1 MNDGRSGR
9 REQRVAFLMT
19 RLSLPLILI
28 GLAASPLFSAAAHA
42 QDDDKGIYAVAR
54 AGMAVDPQQK
64 IGSAD
69 DIVSAFDDKT
79 KYKSG
84 ITGQIGAG
92 YDFGM
97 FRVEQTVGYTN
108 LKAKGLDQ
116 DGFTGEGRNK
126 AMSMTVAGYIDIPVS
141 SFIIPYVGGGVGVTR
156 VDARLSR
163 TDDLTGIASSYSGK
177 DWGMMWHADAGVG
190 IRVAPKVMLEVG
202 GRYSQASGL
211 KFDGVS
217 NGQDTV
223 FKPKMRTL
231 SGTLGVRYMF

>member
-1 MNDGRSGR
+1 
-9 REQRVAFLMT
+9 VAGENNGMLIQMT
-19 RLSLPLILI
+19 RLSISLALI
-28 GLAASPLFSAAAHA
+28 GLAGLPLVSTAAHA
-42 QDDDKGIYAVAR
+42 QDGEKGIYAVAR
-54 AGMAVDPQQK
+54 AGMAVNPEQK
-64 IGSAD
+64 VSSTD
-69 DIVSAFDDKT
+69 DIVSAFDDNT

-97 FRVEQTVGYTN
+97 FRVEQTVGYTS
-108 LKAKGLDQ
+108 LKAKNLDE

-126 AMSMTVAGYIDIPVS
+126 AFSMSVAGYIDIPLTSMIV
-141 SFIIPYVGGGVGVTR
+141 PYVGGGVGVTR
-156 VDARLSR
+156 VDASLSR
-163 TDDLTGIASSYSGK
+163 TDGLTGIASSYAGK

-190 IRVAPKVMLEVG
+190 IRVAPKVTLEVG

-211 KFDGVS
+211 KFDGIS
-217 NGQDTV
+217 DGQDAV